1 MFITISQFSDSPIY
15 QQIQDQLIQQILSGT
30 LAGGTK
36 LPSIRLLAQELHVS
50 VITVK
55 KAYEELE
62 RAGYI
67 HTQAALGSFVC
78 KQNAEDR
85 VEQKTQRIESLLAP
99 AVDEALLLHIP
110 EEHVQA
116 ALHTLFS
123 NRKHNHDDND

>member
-1 MFITISQFSDSPIY
+1 M
-15 QQIQDQLIQQILSGT
+15 
-30 LAGGTK
+30 
-36 LPSIRLLAQELHVS
+36 S

-99 AVDEALLLHIP
+99 AVEEALLLHIS

-116 ALHTLFS
+116 ALHTLFA